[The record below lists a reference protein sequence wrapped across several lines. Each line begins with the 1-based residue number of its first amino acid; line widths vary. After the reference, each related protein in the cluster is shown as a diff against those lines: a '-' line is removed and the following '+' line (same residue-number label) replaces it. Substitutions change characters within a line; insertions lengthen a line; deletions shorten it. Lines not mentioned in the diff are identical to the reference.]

1 MATMTS
7 EQHED
12 MSAMSADKDSAR
24 DCCEQ
29 SDLAVAGLSMF
40 SCDSVCVAIN
50 FYVEIGDPLISKVP
64 TLDTSP
70 IDIDDGVLAGFA
82 SIDPRPPKLTLS

>member
-1 MATMTS
+1 
-7 EQHED
+7 
-12 MSAMSADKDSAR
+12 
-24 DCCEQ
+24 
-29 SDLAVAGLSMF
+29 MF
-40 SCDSVCVAIN
+40 SCDSVCIAIN
-50 FYVEIGDPLISKVP
+50 FYLEIGDPLISKIP